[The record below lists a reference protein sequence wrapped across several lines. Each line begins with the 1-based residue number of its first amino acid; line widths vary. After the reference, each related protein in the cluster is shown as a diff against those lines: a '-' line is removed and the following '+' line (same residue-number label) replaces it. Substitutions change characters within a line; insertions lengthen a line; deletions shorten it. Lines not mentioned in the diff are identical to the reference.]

1 MTEAS
6 DAVRTTGR
14 SAPLARI
21 ARLLA
26 LAPKGLVRFLT
37 VGVGGL
43 FVDVAVLW
51 IAEQAGSGPVIGRA
65 VSLSVATLAT
75 WALNRQ
81 FTFGDSGRPA
91 GREFGRYAVVALA
104 AQSVNFAVFL
114 GECAV
119 WPHLNHSLAA
129 TIGAVVATGFSY
141 TGQRFFTFAPEAARP
156 TAAD

>member
-1 MTEAS
+1 M
-6 DAVRTTGR
+6 
-14 SAPLARI
+14 
-21 ARLLA
+21 
-26 LAPKGLVRFLT
+26 VRFLA

-43 FVDVAVLW
+43 SVDIAILW
-51 IAEQAGSGPVIGRA
+51 MMEQAGIGHVLARV

-81 FTFGDSGRPA
+81 FTFGDSGRAA

-104 AQSVNFAVFL
+104 AQSVNFAIFV
-114 GECAV
+114 GVCAI

-129 TIGAVVATGFSY
+129 IVGAVIATGFSY
-141 TGQRFFTFAPEAARP
+141 TGQRFFTFAPEAARS